1 MNELRTL
8 LINAI
13 QQEIN
18 DENVAICFSGG
29 TDSLTCLF
37 CCLELNIKPKLYTF
51 HLEDYVSE
59 DVKISKKVA
68 EYFRLDIQ
76 IVPIKKNKNRLV
88 SDIKDLIK
96 NYDVHNKTTLQLL
109 YPFPYILENINEKY
123 SYILKQ
129 NYI

>member
-88 SDIKDLIK
+88 SDIKDLIDKIK
-96 NYDVHNKTTLQLL
+96 NECQKRRGIN
-109 YPFPYILENINEKY
+109 LETEVRIVDE
-123 SYILKQ
+123 
-129 NYI
+129 